1 MHAEEEGAA
10 PPAAAGNSAAAAI
23 TSLPLFVSL
32 ERSAATH
39 SNFASGT
46 MADGS
51 GKAND
56 CVNNKNTSS
65 AATPSVTLTTE
76 ELIDLKI
83 VEVKKQ
89 FKQVT
94 DIQTAIDVQ
103 FGDKSPFHLKVKE
116 LQSEISDIPRASGES
131 PQLKRK
137 FDEAQKT
144 LKTCANFR
152 PRTGGFFIRLFLG
165 QVLQAARRVPR
176 AFHSVRAG
184 ERGRVLLHG
193 QADAEV

>member
-1 MHAEEEGAA
+1 MSKGDG
-10 PPAAAGNSAAAAI
+10 GNA
-23 TSLPLFVSL
+23 V
-32 ERSAATH
+32 SAATL
-39 SNFASGT
+39 
-46 MADGS
+46 
-51 GKAND
+51 
-56 CVNNKNTSS
+56 S
-65 AATPSVTLTTE
+65 AE
-76 ELIDLKI
+76 ELLDQKMFD
-83 VEVKKQ
+83 VKKQ

-116 LQSEISDIPRASGES
+116 LQSEISGIPRSSDET

-165 QVLQAARRVPR
+165 QVGSDSCWPTFA
-176 AFHSVRAG
+176 
-184 ERGRVLLHG
+184 LH
-193 QADAEV
+193 

>member
-1 MHAEEEGAA
+1 
-10 PPAAAGNSAAAAI
+10 
-23 TSLPLFVSL
+23 
-32 ERSAATH
+32 
-39 SNFASGT
+39 

-56 CVNNKNTSS
+56 CVNKKTTS
-65 AATPSVTLTTE
+65 ATPSVALSTE
-76 ELIDLKI
+76 ELIDLKTL
-83 VEVKKQ
+83 EVKKQ
-89 FKQVT
+89 VKQVT

-116 LQSEISDIPRASGES
+116 LQSEISGIPRASDES

-137 FDEAQKT
+137 FDEAQKN

-165 QVLQAARRVPR
+165 QVLQPARSVPR
-176 AFHSVRAG
+176 APSFAACR
-184 ERGRVLLHG
+184 
-193 QADAEV
+193 

>member
-1 MHAEEEGAA
+1 MIKTCTFTLF
-10 PPAAAGNSAAAAI
+10 AAAI
-23 TSLPLFVSL
+23 MSIDSGKSSDGVKNRSTTGA
-32 ERSAATH
+32 SAAVPDV
-39 SNFASGT
+39 AL
-46 MADGS
+46 
-51 GKAND
+51 
-56 CVNNKNTSS
+56 S
-65 AATPSVTLTTE
+65 AE
-76 ELIDLKI
+76 ELMDLKML
-83 VEVKKQ
+83 EVKKQ

-116 LQSEISDIPRASGES
+116 LQSEISGIPRSSNET

-165 QVLQAARRVPR
+165 QVLAALTLVGRR
-176 AFHSVRAG
+176 
-184 ERGRVLLHG
+184 LHCAA
-193 QADAEV
+193 QC